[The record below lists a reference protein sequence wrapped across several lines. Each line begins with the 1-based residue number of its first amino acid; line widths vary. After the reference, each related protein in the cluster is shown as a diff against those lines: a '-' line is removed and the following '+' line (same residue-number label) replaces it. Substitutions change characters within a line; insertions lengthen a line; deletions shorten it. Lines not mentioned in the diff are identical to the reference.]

1 MLHALW
7 IVPGLPLA
15 CFLVLAF
22 GGGRLGARTVAY
34 IGTAFAGVAAAVA
47 IAISIT
53 FMVQPPAGHAFSQV
67 LWTWFQV
74 GGFAP
79 QVALYLDPLS
89 VVMMTVVAAVG
100 FLILLYSV
108 EHMRGEE
115 GYSRFFAY
123 MNLFIGAMLMLLLA
137 DNLLVLLI
145 GWEGVGLCSYLL
157 IGFWFGDPAYGA
169 AARKAF
175 IVTRVGDTSLLVGLL
190 LIFRSLGSLNIQET
204 MGLAQQHWRPGS
216 GVAVA
221 AALLILGGAIGKSAQ
236 LPLQTWLPDAMAG
249 PTPVSA
255 LIHAATMV
263 TAGVYLIARTHV
275 LFDLAP
281 AAKTAVA
288 VIGVATLIYGGLSA
302 LAQRDIK
309 RVLAYSTI
317 SQIGYMFLALGVGAW
332 SAAIF
337 HFVTHAFFKA
347 LLFLAAG
354 LVIKAMD
361 GEHDIFKMGG
371 LHRRLRP
378 VFWVFLIGAASL
390 SAVPVVTAGF
400 YSKDLILGEAL
411 SSGRGGAWL
420 WAFGVVG
427 AFLTSLYAFR
437 LVFLVFFGK
446 EGKVPLGN
454 RFGRASWIPVGI
466 LAGLAIVGGF
476 IQLPRNWGGVTLF
489 TNFLAPALPGPQ
501 TEPGGFTGS
510 VAPQLIVVVASL
522 AGICVSYLLF
532 ARARDEWRLRA
543 SSGRLRASGRLGA
556 SVRLGGSRRV
566 LATLAGFAL
575 AGWGFDRLY
584 EVVFVKPFV
593 WAARTN
599 KDDVIDSAF
608 DAVAWSSRQASQ
620 LLSRTQTGRLR
631 YYVAVAAAG
640 VFVLVALAV
649 FR

>member
-1 MLHALW
+1 M
-7 IVPGLPLA
+7 
-15 CFLVLAF
+15 
-22 GGGRLGARTVAY
+22 
-34 IGTAFAGVAAAVA
+34 
-47 IAISIT
+47 
-53 FMVQPPAGHAFSQV
+53 
-67 LWTWFQV
+67 
-74 GGFAP
+74 
-79 QVALYLDPLS
+79 
-89 VVMMTVVAAVG
+89 
-100 FLILLYSV
+100 
-108 EHMRGEE
+108 
-115 GYSRFFAY
+115 
-123 MNLFIGAMLMLLLA
+123 
-137 DNLLVLLI
+137 
-145 GWEGVGLCSYLL
+145 
-157 IGFWFGDPAYGA
+157 
-169 AARKAF
+169 
-175 IVTRVGDTSLLVGLL
+175 
-190 LIFRSLGSLNIQET
+190 
-204 MGLAQQHWRPGS
+204 
-216 GVAVA
+216 A

-281 AAKTAVA
+281 AAKTVVA

-337 HFVTHAFFKA
+337 HFMTHAFFKA

-371 LHRRLRP
+371 LYRRLRP

-400 YSKDLILGEAL
+400 YSKDLILGSAL

-446 EGKVPLGN
+446 EGKVPPEL
-454 RFGRASWIPVGI
+454 RFGRLSWVPVAI
-466 LAGLAIVGGF
+466 LAALAIVGGF
-476 IQLPRNWGGVTLF
+476 IQLPRNWGGVSLF
-489 TNFLAPALPGPQ
+489 TDFLASGVAGPS
-501 TEPGGFTGS
+501 GGVGWIRRQRGAATDS
-510 VAPQLIVVVASL
+510 
-522 AGICVSYLLF
+522 
-532 ARARDEWRLRA
+532 RARVVGRHLRLLRA
-543 SSGRLRASGRLGA
+543 VRPGSELRGDVPVFRLVAGWR
-556 SVRLGGSRRV
+556 
-566 LATLAGFAL
+566 LAGFAL
-575 AGWGFDRLY
+575 GGWGFDRLY

-593 WAARTN
+593 WVTRAN

-608 DAVAWSSRQASQ
+608 DAVAWSARQANQ
-620 LLSRTQTGRLR
+620 ALSRTQTGRLR

-640 VFVLVALAV
+640 VLVFVALGV